1 LCTFPGPKQLHIVF
15 SANLHPKNSVGGHFT
30 AAIGHALMLEILL
43 FLDAVGCNTE
53 ANSLNGANEPT

>member
-1 LCTFPGPKQLHIVF
+1 LCTFPGPNQLHSVF
-15 SANLHPKNSVGGHFT
+15 FANLHPKSTVGGHFT

-43 FLDAVGCNTE
+43 FLDAAGRNTQ